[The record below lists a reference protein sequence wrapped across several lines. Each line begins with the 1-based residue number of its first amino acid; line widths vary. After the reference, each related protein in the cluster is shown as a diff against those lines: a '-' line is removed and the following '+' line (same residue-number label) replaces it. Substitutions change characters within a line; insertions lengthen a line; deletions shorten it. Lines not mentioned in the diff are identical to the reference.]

1 MKQITV
7 WFNYVELPEVG
18 ILFMQNVKH
27 YEGKDFYIVSFDLCY
42 VYVIIL
48 SVVMTPGIPKS
59 LKEFSKN
66 K

>member
-1 MKQITV
+1 MKRITV
-7 WFNYVELPEVG
+7 WFSYVELPEVAFYSYKMWN
-18 ILFMQNVKH
+18 IIK
-27 YEGKDFYIVSFDLCY
+27 EKDFYIVSFDLCS
-42 VYVIIL
+42 VYIILL